1 MVKFSKAIKYVF
13 LGTTGLLSVLIAE
26 YVLAII
32 SVVSESLAEALLV
45 YVLSASLIIYV
56 IGFILAVYGY
66 ILLYTAIHDYN
77 KEVRNIGSPWYA
89 ILGLIIPPIGYILLY
104 NVFSEL
110 NEKLKTPAKL
120 LPISIFMIVLS
131 LVIALISMPFMNT
144 GQSSLTVLIFIF
156 DMVILIAGLLSIVV
170 AWAWLY
176 KRTKQLGL

>member
-66 ILLYTAIHDYN
+66 ILLYTAIHD
-77 KEVRNIGSPWYA
+77 
-89 ILGLIIPPIGYILLY
+89 
-104 NVFSEL
+104 
-110 NEKLKTPAKL
+110 
-120 LPISIFMIVLS
+120 
-131 LVIALISMPFMNT
+131 
-144 GQSSLTVLIFIF
+144 
-156 DMVILIAGLLSIVV
+156 
-170 AWAWLY
+170 
-176 KRTKQLGL
+176 